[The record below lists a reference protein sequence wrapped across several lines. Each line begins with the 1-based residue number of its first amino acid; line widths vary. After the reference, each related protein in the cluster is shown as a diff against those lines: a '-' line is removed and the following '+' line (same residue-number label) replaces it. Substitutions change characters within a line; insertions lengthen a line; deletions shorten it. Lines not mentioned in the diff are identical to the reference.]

1 MNEVAELDPEFREKN
16 LAAFRKW
23 APEIASQLERHTP
36 ASRLVRNTDGD
47 WDVEFRG
54 NFLYGPGGRARVVEQ
69 ALRPGNPETQRIILS
84 PLSASSVD
92 AAAGRFLYRSLK
104 RATDSGLQFT
114 HYPSSPGAYHL
125 VCFGLG
131 LGYHLQPLIEQVKP
145 VSICI
150 VEPNPDFLYHSL
162 SVMDWEP
169 ILAFREESPLRL
181 TIVTQS
187 EPGIMAKAARQHV
200 RCSGPVAID
209 WTRIFEAYPSPLFDV
224 ASAEFGRD
232 AHLIGIGLGFMID
245 EMEMTRA
252 SYMNMCDGRYS
263 MFKRSRIAL
272 SVPVFVIGSGP
283 SLDDDIDFIRENQ
296 DRAIIISCGT
306 AARVLLRNGIRPD
319 FQMLLENGAG
329 PYRALEAMAKEHDF
343 GDAVLIGGNTVEPRV
358 KTLFKNAVF
367 FYRPALSSYAMFSP
381 GEEFSIEEPGPTVV
395 NTGVSAALNMGF
407 RELYLFGV
415 DLGTRDKRRHHSK
428 DSLYRHADD
437 QMEDVDGAM
446 DFDPEIYSSRGVGN
460 FGGLI
465 HTETIMMWTRDAL
478 TQLIGRFRPGAE
490 VFNCSDGLLIENTKP
505 MSSDSIRLKSTPA
518 DKARDL
524 KAVIGRF
531 PTGSKE
537 LFDRLWSRADWP
549 ASIRQLAEK
558 TAETIQAAEGDPCR
572 MIAMLNKL
580 MIPERN
586 EPTRYEQFFLRGSA
600 LMAAMCFDYYARR
613 VSPPERAD
621 EFWKIAEEEYLDILR
636 VMTLQ
641 AEWFFENIETFE
653 SDEDLYAQ
661 MGEWKY
667 D

>member
-1 MNEVAELDPEFREKN
+1 MSEVAELDQELRDRN
-16 LAAFRKW
+16 LVAFRKW
-23 APEIASQLERHTP
+23 MPDVASKLEQHVP
-36 ASRLVRNTDGD
+36 GSRLVRNVDGD

-54 NFLYGPGGRARVVEQ
+54 NFLYGPGGRARAVEY
-69 ALRPGNPETQRIILS
+69 ALRPGNPENQRLTLS

-92 AAAGRFLYRSLK
+92 AVAGRFLYKSLK
-104 RATDSGLQFT
+104 RATDEGLQFT
-114 HYPSSPGAYHL
+114 HYPSSPEAYHL

-131 LGYHLQPLIEQVKP
+131 LGYHLQALLEHIKP
-145 VSICI
+145 VSLCI
-150 VEPNPDFLYHSL
+150 VEPNLDFLYHSL
-162 SVMDWEP
+162 SVMEWEP
-169 ILAFREESPLRL
+169 ILAYREESKLRL
-181 TIVTQS
+181 TIITYS
-187 EPGIMAKAARQHV
+187 EPSAMAKAARSHV

-209 WTRIFEAYPSPLFDV
+209 WARIFVAYPSPLFD
-224 ASAEFGRD
+224 AATAEFSRD
-232 AHLIGIGLGFMID
+232 AQLIGIGLGFMID

-252 SYMNMCDGRYS
+252 SYMNMCDGQYS

-272 SVPVFVIGSGP
+272 SAPAFVIGSGP

-306 AARVLLRNGIRPD
+306 AARVLLRNGIKPD

-329 PYRALEAMAKEHDF
+329 PYRALEAVAKEHDF

-358 KTLFKNAVF
+358 KTLFKEAVF

-381 GEEFSIEEPGPTVV
+381 GEDFSIDEPGPTVA

-415 DLGTRDKRRHHSK
+415 DLGTRDKKRHHSK

-437 QMEDVDGAM
+437 QMEDVQGAM
-446 DFDPEIYSSRGVGN
+446 DFDPEVYSSQGVGN

-478 TQLIGRFRPGAE
+478 AQLIGRFRPGAE
-490 VFNCSDGLLIENTKP
+490 VFNCSDGLLVENTKP

-524 KAVIGRF
+524 KTAIGRF
-531 PTGSKE
+531 PAGSKE
-537 LFDRLWSRADWP
+537 LFNRFWSRADWP
-549 ASIRQLAEK
+549 AMIRRLAEEA
-558 TAETIQAAEGDPCR
+558 AEVVQAASGDTR
-572 MIAMLNKL
+572 RLMSTLNRV
-580 MIPERN
+580 MIPEWH

-613 VSPPERAD
+613 VSPPERAVD
-621 EFWKIAEEEYLDILR
+621 FWKIAEEEYLDMLR

-641 AEWFFENIETFE
+641 AEWFFENIEKFE